1 MQLLTDFLNQLP
13 NFFGIFLLM
22 LSSFLIGYFAATG
35 MQRNKFRKI
44 IERLKREVNA
54 LKVPPKKEVR
64 DIDTIFTEIE
74 PKIIEVMKKQH
85 EKFAEDDA
93 ELAKVEES
101 NFAEKNRDRYLQEIS
116 TTEVEEEDDDK
127 ELDFDNF
134 GYADANHKDDLTQIN
149 GIGPYIEQK
158 LNDIGIYTFEQLSK
172 LSKKD
177 IEIITEMIDFFP
189 DRIDRD
195 NWVGQAKALHFNV

>member
-1 MQLLTDFLNQLP
+1 M
-13 NFFGIFLLM
+13 
-22 LSSFLIGYFAATG
+22 
-35 MQRNKFRKI
+35 
-44 IERLKREVNA
+44 
-54 LKVPPKKEVR
+54 R

-134 GYADANHKDDLTQIN
+134 GYADANDKDDLTQIN

>member
-1 MQLLTDFLNQLP
+1 
-13 NFFGIFLLM
+13 M

-134 GYADANHKDDLTQIN
+134 GYADANDKDDLTQIN